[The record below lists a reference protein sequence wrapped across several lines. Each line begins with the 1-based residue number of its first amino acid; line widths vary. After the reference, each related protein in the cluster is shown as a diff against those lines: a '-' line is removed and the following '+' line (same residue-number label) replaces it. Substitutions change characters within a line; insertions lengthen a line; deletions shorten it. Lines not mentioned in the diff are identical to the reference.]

1 MNRVLICI
9 SILFLAACST
19 SSNRESSTS
28 SSTKASDVKNQ
39 RTQTSN
45 MSEDNLLFY
54 LLRKEFSK
62 WQGTPYRLGGNSKK
76 GIDCSAL
83 VQNIYRDSF
92 NITLPRTTETQVEQ
106 GYLVYRNQ
114 LQIGDLVFFKTG
126 WNTRHVG
133 IYIGNEEFIH
143 ASTSQGVITSSLNNV
158 YWKPRYWQAKR
169 ILD

>member
-1 MNRVLICI
+1 
-9 SILFLAACST
+9 
-19 SSNRESSTS
+19 
-28 SSTKASDVKNQ
+28 
-39 RTQTSN
+39 